1 MLKKGVLVVIMLVL
15 CSFLVSAL
23 SFNAKVTKIQD
34 RIDIEGIAEFNL
46 TIYNNLEYKQKFSI
60 RTLDYPQWDVST
72 RPVVNPITLEVPGN
86 GSNSIKLYADPL
98 NIISKGAG
106 AIDVNVQI
114 KNSLGE
120 KKVVPLRVS
129 LVSTESLLSG
139 YVPTV
144 IASVKM
150 FQDGEDTK
158 ELDPRKT
165 VTFSISLNN
174 QNPLDY
180 EKLVIK
186 LNSNTI
192 NKEVID
198 KLGPRESKKLE
209 VEVALDPKLDPQD
222 DKLTVTV
229 YSDEDII
236 VDPMVSKFEIK
247 PYSLISKNIVETRG
261 FLKVIKDIT
270 FTNVGNSRYE
280 GKVSVETTSFS
291 NMFTITRPKGQVIGD
306 DKDKKIEWDISLEP
320 GEETKFILSENY
332 SVILVLILLIII
344 GIIAYKIS
352 KSPLVLVKEASNVKK
367 KEGGLSEFKIV
378 ITVRNRGAKKLNHI
392 HVSDKV
398 PKIADVEK
406 ELSIGTLQPAKIM
419 KHEHK
424 GSMIKWVIDELA
436 PGEERI
442 INYRIKSSLS
452 ILGDFSLPVA
462 KAHFWE
468 NKKEKSTKSNSL
480 SISS

>member
-1 MLKKGVLVVIMLVL
+1 
-15 CSFLVSAL
+15 
-23 SFNAKVTKIQD
+23 
-34 RIDIEGIAEFNL
+34 
-46 TIYNNLEYKQKFSI
+46 
-60 RTLDYPQWDVST
+60 LDYPQWDVST
-72 RPVVNPITLEVPGN
+72 RPVINPITMEVPGN
-86 GSNSIKLYADPL
+86 GSSSIKLYADPL

-114 KNSLGE
+114 KNSITGE
-120 KKVVPLRVS
+120 KKIVPLRVS

-139 YVPTV
+139 YVPT
-144 IASVKM
+144 IITSVKM
-150 FQDGEDTK
+150 FQDGEDTT

-165 VTFSISLNN
+165 VMFSISLNN

-180 EKLVIK
+180 EELVIK
-186 LNSNTI
+186 LDSNTI
-192 NKEVID
+192 YKEIRET
-198 KLGPRESKKLE
+198 LGPGDSKQLE
-209 VEVALDPKLDPQD
+209 VEIALDPKLDPQD

-229 YSDEDII
+229 YHADEVI
-236 VDPMVSKFEIK
+236 VDPMVSKFEII
-247 PYSLISKNIVETRG
+247 PYSLISKNIVETKG
-261 FLKVIKDIT
+261 FLKVVKDIT
-270 FTNVGNSRYE
+270 FTNVGNSKYE
-280 GKVSVETTSFS
+280 GKVSIDTTPFR
-291 NMFTITRPKGQVIGD
+291 NMFTIARPRGEVIGD
-306 DKDKKIEWDISLEP
+306 GEDKHIEWDVSLGS

-332 SVILVLILLIII
+332 SVILVLIILIII
-344 GIIAYKIS
+344 GIVAYKIS

-367 KEGGLSEFKIV
+367 REGGISEFKIV
-378 ITVRNRGAKKLNHI
+378 IVVRNRGTKTLNHI

-406 ELSIGTLQPAKIM
+406 EVTIGTLQPVKIM

-424 GSMIKWVIDELA
+424 GSMIKWIIDELA

-452 ILGDFSLPVA
+452 ILGDFSLSAA
-462 KAHFWE
+462 KAHFWV